1 MRLFLAI
8 DLPVETKES
17 VATQLIP
24 TIKRYPAFRWIEPEQ
39 YHITLQFYDEQTTAE
54 ELIPKIEQAVFDTV
68 PFDISFDS
76 GVGFMRG
83 DMVVAL
89 SVNRSQHL
97 NALVR
102 QLDTELQFERQR
114 SFFPH
119 ITVARGRVP
128 SKQQY
133 LLLKKKFSAI
143 RIHDEFEVKNLSLIQ
158 SELTPAGPIYTRLH
172 DFTLFTDEELL
183 SEQEGE

>member
-8 DLPVETKES
+8 DVPVETKNS
-17 VATQLIP
+17 IGQQLLP
-24 TIKRYPAFRWIEPEQ
+24 YLKRYPMFRWVEPQQ
-39 YHITLQFYDEQTTAE
+39 YHITLQFYGEQTSETDV
-54 ELIPKIEQAVFDTV
+54 ISKIEEAIFETV
-68 PFDISFDS
+68 PFEISLDS

-102 QLDTELQFERQR
+102 TLDAKLGFERQR

-119 ITVARGRVP
+119 ITIARGRVP

-133 LLLKKKFSAI
+133 LMLKKKFSAI
-143 RIHDEFEVKNLSLIQ
+143 RIHDEFEVKDLALIK
-158 SELTPAGPIYTRLH
+158 SELTSNGPIYTTVH
-172 DFTLFTDEELL
+172 EFTLFTDEELL
-183 SEQEGE
+183 PEDGE